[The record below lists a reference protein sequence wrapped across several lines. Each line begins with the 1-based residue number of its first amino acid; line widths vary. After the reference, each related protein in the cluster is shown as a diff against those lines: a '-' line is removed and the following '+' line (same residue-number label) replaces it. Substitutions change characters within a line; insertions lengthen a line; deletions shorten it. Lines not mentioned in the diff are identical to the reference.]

1 MVGLQTYRL
10 FVKDKNAGTFFEPAG
25 HNFFS
30 TSRKN
35 KIILTE
41 GYGRLIIPG
50 EIGAKGN

>member
-30 TSRKN
+30 TRRKN
-35 KIILTE
+35 KIILIK
-41 GYGRLIIPG
+41 GYGKLIIPG
-50 EIGAKGN
+50 ETGANE